1 MVLKTKSAVII
12 FVICSIVTI
21 SCNPN
26 KKNMPLISIDIQA
39 IPVVNTEDYT
49 SLISDSGNVY
59 RINAKVCQ
67 IYSNDADPYSYFPKG
82 IHVEQLDSLFQAAGD
97 IVADTAYYFDRKELW
112 RVVGNVVVKNL
123 EGDIFETSELF
134 WNVKVPQNVMNAF
147 YTDKPVK
154 ILKPDNSVV
163 YGDAGFTAD
172 QSLRVTRLFSGSADL
187 YIDESTDS
195 TQQKTTVNDSILLQ

>member
-1 MVLKTKSAVII
+1 
-12 FVICSIVTI
+12 
-21 SCNPN
+21 
-26 KKNMPLISIDIQA
+26 MPLISIDIQA